1 MRRRRLIWRLYP
13 AVFLPS
19 AVMLAA
25 VMWYS
30 SRSVR
35 EFYFKV
41 AAEDLEARVKLVTPD
56 IAARLSVNDF
66 AGADSICKALGH
78 PSRTRITVI
87 LSSGLVVGDSDED
100 PAQMQNHSDRPEV
113 AAALEGGS
121 GRAVRYS
128 STVRHKMMYVALP
141 ADFGGAATAVVRAA
155 VPLRSVD
162 SALGGVYRHIVIGV
176 LVLAVAAAI
185 ASYVVSRRVA
195 RPLEELKTGAER
207 YADGDFQ
214 AALPSA
220 DSEEVGALVNALKK
234 MAARL
239 DERLAKVVQ
248 QRNEQETILASMV
261 ESVLAVDT
269 NQRVIGLNRA
279 AAELFGIE
287 AAKAYGK
294 PLPEIIRNPEI
305 QTLAAGALSSDR
317 PVEGE
322 ITIYGAEE
330 RVLQAHGTALKDA
343 ADRKIGVLLVL
354 YDITRLRRLERVR
367 RDFVANVSHELKT
380 PITAIKGFVETLS
393 GGAIENKEDAG
404 RFLRIVEKHVDRLD
418 SIVEDLLTLSRLEQ
432 ETESTETVLEKK
444 PVGDVLVSAVEVC
457 RPMARSRNIEIR
469 LDAEERVVCD
479 INTSLLEQAVVN
491 LIDNAIKYSDPG
503 SAVGVSLRRAGSEAV
518 IAVEDRGCGIE
529 RQHLPRLFE
538 RFYRTDRARSR
549 DLGGTGLG
557 LSIVK
562 HIALVHRGRVAVE
575 SEPGVGSV
583 FSIHLPA

>member
-1 MRRRRLIWRLYP
+1 MHRRKLIWRLYP
-13 AVFLPS
+13 AIFLPS

-25 VMWYS
+25 VMWYT
-30 SRSVR
+30 SRSIHQ
-35 EFYFKV
+35 FYFNV

-56 IAARLSVNDF
+56 IAARLAVDDY
-66 AGADSICKALGH
+66 AGADSICKVLGR
-78 PSRTRITVI
+78 PSRTRITVV
-87 LSSGLVVGDSDED
+87 LGSGLVVGDSEED
-100 PAQMQNHSDRPEV
+100 PAAMQNHSGRPEV
-113 AAALEGGS
+113 AAALGGNP

-128 STVRHKMMYVALP
+128 STLGHKMMYVALP
-141 ADFGGAATAVVRAA
+141 LESDGGVAAVVRAA

-162 SALGGVYRHIVIGV
+162 RALGGVYRHIVIGV

-185 ASYVVSRRVA
+185 ASFVISRRIA

-207 YADGDFQ
+207 YAEGDFQ
-214 AALPSA
+214 AALPVA

-261 ESVLAVDT
+261 ESVVAVDT
-269 NQRVIGLNRA
+269 NEKVIGLNHA
-279 AAELFGIE
+279 AADLFGID
-287 AAKAYGK
+287 AAKAHGK
-294 PLPEIIRNPEI
+294 PLPEVIRNPEI
-305 QTLAAGALSSDR
+305 QTLAAGTLSSDR

-322 ITIYGAEE
+322 ITMYGTEE

-343 ADRKIGVLLVL
+343 AGRKIGVLLVL

-393 GGAIENKEDAG
+393 GGALDKKEDAA
-404 RFLRIVEKHVDRLD
+404 RFLSIIEKHAERLD
-418 SIVEDLLTLSRLEQ
+418 SIIEDLLTLSRLEQ
-432 ETESTETVLEKK
+432 ETESAETVLEKK
-444 PVGDVLVSAVEVC
+444 PVGDVLISAVEVC

-469 LDAEERVVCD
+469 LNADERVVCD
-479 INTSLLEQAVVN
+479 INTRLLEQAVIN

-503 SAVGVSLRRAGSEAV
+503 SAIEVSLRRAGAEAV
-518 IAVEDRGCGIE
+518 VSVTDRGCGIE

-557 LSIVK
+557 LAIVK
-562 HIALVHRGRVAVE
+562 HIALVHRGRVGVE
-575 SEPGVGSV
+575 SEPGEGSV
-583 FSIHLPA
+583 FFIYLPA

>member
-1 MRRRRLIWRLYP
+1 
-13 AVFLPS
+13 
-19 AVMLAA
+19 MLAA

>member
-1 MRRRRLIWRLYP
+1 
-13 AVFLPS
+13 
-19 AVMLAA
+19 
-25 VMWYS
+25 
-30 SRSVR
+30 
-35 EFYFKV
+35 
-41 AAEDLEARVKLVTPD
+41 
-56 IAARLSVNDF
+56 
-66 AGADSICKALGH
+66 
-78 PSRTRITVI
+78 
-87 LSSGLVVGDSDED
+87 
-100 PAQMQNHSDRPEV
+100 
-113 AAALEGGS
+113 
-121 GRAVRYS
+121 
-128 STVRHKMMYVALP
+128 
-141 ADFGGAATAVVRAA
+141 
-155 VPLRSVD
+155 
-162 SALGGVYRHIVIGV
+162 
-176 LVLAVAAAI
+176 
-185 ASYVVSRRVA
+185 
-195 RPLEELKTGAER
+195 
-207 YADGDFQ
+207 
-214 AALPSA
+214 
-220 DSEEVGALVNALKK
+220 
-234 MAARL
+234 
-239 DERLAKVVQ
+239 
-248 QRNEQETILASMV
+248 
-261 ESVLAVDT
+261 
-269 NQRVIGLNRA
+269 
-279 AAELFGIE
+279 
-287 AAKAYGK
+287 
-294 PLPEIIRNPEI
+294 
-305 QTLAAGALSSDR
+305 
-317 PVEGE
+317 
-322 ITIYGAEE
+322 
-330 RVLQAHGTALKDA
+330 
-343 ADRKIGVLLVL
+343 
-354 YDITRLRRLERVR
+354 VR